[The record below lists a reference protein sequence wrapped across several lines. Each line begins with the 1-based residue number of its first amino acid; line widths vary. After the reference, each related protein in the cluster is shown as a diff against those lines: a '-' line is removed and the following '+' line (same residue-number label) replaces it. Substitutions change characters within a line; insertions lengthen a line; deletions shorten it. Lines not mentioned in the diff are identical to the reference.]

1 MINHIKSELVTPFE
15 EWVRIPKAGRKDDE
29 SVAVD
34 HDDHSQH
41 DNLLDS
47 G

>member
-15 EWVRIPKAGRKDDE
+15 EWVRIPKAGRKLDDE
-29 SVAVD
+29 SVHVVD
-34 HDDHSQH
+34 DDRSHD
-41 DNLLDS
+41 LLGS